1 LDISLPE
8 FFVFDT
14 RQCNTGIQKRIET
27 AMATMPADALN
38 ELETIVEGIIALY
51 RRQ

>member
-1 LDISLPE
+1 LFL
-8 FFVFDT
+8 T
-14 RQCNTGIQKRIET
+14 RGSAIPAFIET